1 MQKEKPE
8 ILFLGSGPYALDR
21 RLENDKFKYFSEHY
35 SCNFL
40 TPVNPA
46 TEKMTRLKE
55 TKVEEAFTLIPFPYY
70 YKNVFIRI
78 FFVFYNLITKA
89 LSIFYIKKQ
98 KFEVVISGDPFIAGL
113 CALIIA
119 KLTGTKSII
128 EVNGNFESA
137 FKYGR
142 LGETEVGFID
152 KVKDKVGKYLIRFT
166 LQQADVVKLVATGQL
181 KSLFARDDHK
191 KIKTES
197 FPNFVPIQ
205 YFLNQN
211 KKDDKY
217 ILLLG
222 FPWYLKGVDILIK
235 AFKQISDKFPEYRL
249 KIVGWCPQGRE
260 YFENLANGNSRIDLC
275 EPVPHKDVIPLMTKC
290 SLYVLA
296 SRTDASPRVL
306 REAMASKKPIIAS
319 NIDGV
324 PDLIKDGFNGL
335 LFEKENVEDLAEK
348 IKLILSNTKLAES
361 LAQNGYQYVQKN
373 LSEKCYIDH
382 YKRMIDSTME
392 RSI

>member
-1 MQKEKPE
+1 MQEEKPE
-8 ILFLGSGPYALDR
+8 ILFLGSGPYPLDR
-21 RLENDKFKYFSEHY
+21 RLENDQFKYFSEHY
-35 SCNFL
+35 SCNLL
-40 TPVNPA
+40 TPVNQA
-46 TEKMTRLKE
+46 TKKMTSLKE
-55 TKVEEAFTLIPFPYY
+55 TKVEDNFTLIPFSYY
-70 YKNVFIRI
+70 YKNVFIRN

-89 LSIFYIKKQ
+89 LSIFYIKKR
-98 KFEVVISGDPFIAGL
+98 KFKVVISGDPLMAGL

-142 LGETEVGFID
+142 LGETKVGFID
-152 KVKDKVGKYLIRFT
+152 KVKDKVGKYLIGFT
-166 LQQADVVKLVATGQL
+166 LQQADMVKLVAPGQL
-181 KSLFARDDHK
+181 KSLFARDDYK

-205 YFLNQN
+205 YFLNHN
-211 KKDDKY
+211 KEDDKY

-235 AFKQISDKFPEYRL
+235 AFNKISKDFPDYRL
-249 KIVGWCPQGRE
+249 KIVGWCPRGRE
-260 YFENLANGNSRIDLC
+260 YFENLAKDNSQIDLC
-275 EPVPHKDVIPLMTKC
+275 EPIPYKDVIPLMTKC

-335 LFEKENVEDLAEK
+335 LFEKENIEDLAEK
-348 IKLILSNTKLAES
+348 IKLVLSNTELAEK

-373 LSEKCYIDH
+373 LSEKCYIEH
-382 YKRMIDSTME
+382 YKGMIDATMG